1 MPTFGWRVGVGGNWC
16 LGRRRE
22 IVGYGKRGNEIEEK
36 RERRR
41 VRWRASRTIFRSD
54 WRETN
59 WQRERRKG
67 KMEREDKYS

>member
-1 MPTFGWRVGVGGNWC
+1 M
-16 LGRRRE
+16 
-22 IVGYGKRGNEIEEK
+22 GYGKRGNEIEEK

-59 WQRERRKG
+59 WQRERRMG
-67 KMEREDKYS
+67 KMEREDNYS